1 MKLYVTPTSP
11 YARLAM
17 IARLEKGLHG
27 IELVWT
33 RTRVPDDPM
42 LAFNPSG
49 RVPYLRLDDG
59 TGFEDTGVI
68 VDYLDALAA
77 PRRFA
82 PPDGAARWPHRAR
95 QATARSMLDGVAVWA
110 REIMRP
116 EDERSP
122 GTIEHERRRAM
133 RLADFFEAE
142 IGAPALTGPLDMPQM
157 LLFCALDIE
166 RRLPA
171 FDWRAGRPG
180 LVGWHARVAALPP
193 VTGSLP
199 PPGV

>member
-17 IARLEKGLHG
+17 IARLEKGVHG

-68 VDYLDALAA
+68 VDYMDALAP
-77 PRRFA
+77 PRRLG
-82 PPDGAARWPHRAR
+82 PPDGAAHWPFRAR

-116 EDERSP
+116 EGEQSP

-142 IGAPALTGPLDMPQM
+142 TGALEAPLDMPQM
-157 LLFCALDIE
+157 LLFCALDVE

-180 LVGWHARVAALPP
+180 LAAWHARVAALPA